1 MTRLEVGMVFINDRA
16 ICPVSQLRFDTD
28 LHSNSFCVSLSP
40 SLSLSLSLSLSFNLG
55 YGIDLS
61 LLHSIW
67 AMYIPNK
74 KRQRISE
81 SRPRSPGIT

>member
-28 LHSNSFCVSLSP
+28 LHSNSFCV
-40 SLSLSLSLSLSFNLG
+40 SLSLSFNLG